1 MTRFLRWLRGDIQIL
16 SWLKSKELNKLS
28 KYKILDNLR
37 RSITPITVMINIIF
51 LSAIKIFAKVNIMPY
66 FILSILSLII
76 SSIIDIVNYIV
87 FRKEN
92 IKVQKKFTKRTEGI
106 SASIYRGIIEI
117 ADLPYKTWTSIC
129 AITKTIYRMTVTKEH
144 LLEWTTAEE
153 AEKSSKRDLKSI
165 YSNMIINPIFG
176 ILGFIFLKFVQI
188 NIIAKIFTILLFILW
203 IIAPFIMF
211 YISKPKKDKSGIE
224 KINKEEKEYI
234 QDIAKRTWEFF
245 KEYMDKENNFLP
257 PDNFQESR
265 KEKVVNRTS
274 STNIGLRTSCYS
286 ICL

>member
-1 MTRFLRWLRGDIQIL
+1 M
-16 SWLKSKELNKLS
+16 
-28 KYKILDNLR
+28 
-37 RSITPITVMINIIF
+37 
-51 LSAIKIFAKVNIMPY
+51 
-66 FILSILSLII
+66 
-76 SSIIDIVNYIV
+76 
-87 FRKEN
+87 
-92 IKVQKKFTKRTEGI
+92 
-106 SASIYRGIIEI
+106 
-117 ADLPYKTWTSIC
+117 
-129 AITKTIYRMTVTKEH
+129 
-144 LLEWTTAEE
+144 
-153 AEKSSKRDLKSI
+153 
-165 YSNMIINPIFG
+165 
-176 ILGFIFLKFVQI
+176 KFVQI